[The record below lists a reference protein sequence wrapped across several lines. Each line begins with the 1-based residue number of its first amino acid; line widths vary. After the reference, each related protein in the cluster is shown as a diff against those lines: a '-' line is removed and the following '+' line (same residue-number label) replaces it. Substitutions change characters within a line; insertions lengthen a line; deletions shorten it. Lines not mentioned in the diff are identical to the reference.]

1 MAWEVLE
8 AWPTWTE
15 AWTGGCPEV
24 GWVETG
30 WAVAWTGAWAVAT
43 WLARED
49 HMLEVEVPAEVSPQ
63 EPLLQG
69 RDTTVLIETGTVMEP
84 LTATLCPS
92 IGRGIGVW
100 TDLRPQ
106 QGWAAIPM
114 DLRQGTRT
122 ARLVTEDVI
131 GA

>member
-1 MAWEVLE
+1 
-8 AWPTWTE
+8 
-15 AWTGGCPEV
+15 
-24 GWVETG
+24 
-30 WAVAWTGAWAVAT
+30 
-43 WLARED
+43 
-49 HMLEVEVPAEVSPQ
+49 MLEVEVPAEVSPQ

-100 TDLRPQ
+100 TDLRLR

-114 DLRQGTRT
+114 DLPQGIRT

>member
-1 MAWEVLE
+1 
-8 AWPTWTE
+8 
-15 AWTGGCPEV
+15 
-24 GWVETG
+24 
-30 WAVAWTGAWAVAT
+30 
-43 WLARED
+43 
-49 HMLEVEVPAEVSPQ
+49 MLEVEVPAEVSPQ

-114 DLRQGTRT
+114 DLPQGIRT

>member
-1 MAWEVLE
+1 M
-8 AWPTWTE
+8 
-15 AWTGGCPEV
+15 
-24 GWVETG
+24 GWGETG
-30 WAVAWTGAWAVAT
+30 WAAAWIGAWEVAT
-43 WLARED
+43 WLARVD

-84 LTATLCPS
+84 LTETLCPL

-100 TDLRPQ
+100 TDLRPR

-114 DLRQGTRT
+114 DLQHGTRT
-122 ARLVTEDVI
+122 DRLVMEDVI